1 MTYLLDTHLLL
12 WVTGAQ
18 DRLSSQART
27 LLSDLDVA
35 PVFST
40 ASIWEVVIKKALGRK
55 DFSVE
60 PSRLRDDLMENGY
73 DELEIRSEH
82 VLEVAALP
90 LIHKDPFDRML
101 IAQARVEGI
110 ALLTVDTDVVRYGDP
125 VKLV

>member
-27 LLSDLDVA
+27 LLSDLAVA

-40 ASIWEVVIKKALGRK
+40 ASIWEVVVKALGRK

-60 PSRLRDDLMENGY
+60 PSRLRDDLMENRY

-82 VLEVAALP
+82 VLEIAALP

-110 ALLTVDTDVVRYGDP
+110 TLLTGDADVVRYGDP
-125 VKLV
+125 VKLI

>member
-1 MTYLLDTHLLL
+1 MTYLLDTHLLF

-73 DELEIRSEH
+73 DELEVRSEH

-90 LIHKDPFDRML
+90 LIHRDPFDRML

-110 ALLTVDTDVVRYGDP
+110 TLLTGDANVVRYGDP
-125 VKLV
+125 VKLI

>member
-1 MTYLLDTHLLL
+1 M
-12 WVTGAQ
+12 
-18 DRLSSQART
+18 
-27 LLSDLDVA
+27 
-35 PVFST
+35 FST
-40 ASIWEVVIKKALGRK
+40 ASIWEVVIKKALDRK

-110 ALLTVDTDVVRYGDP
+110 TLLTGDADVVRYGDP

>member
-90 LIHKDPFDRML
+90 LIHRDPFDRML

-110 ALLTVDTDVVRYGDP
+110 TLLTVDTDVVRYGDP

>member
-27 LLSDLDVA
+27 LLSDLAAA

-73 DELEIRSEH
+73 DELEVRSEH

-90 LIHKDPFDRML
+90 LIHRDPFDRML

-110 ALLTVDTDVVRYGDP
+110 TLLTGDANVVRYGDP
-125 VKLV
+125 VKLI

>member
-27 LLSDLDVA
+27 LLSDLAAA

-73 DELEIRSEH
+73 DELEVRSEH

-110 ALLTVDTDVVRYGDP
+110 TLLTGDANVVRYGNP
-125 VKLV
+125 VKLI

>member
-27 LLSDLDVA
+27 LLSDLAAA

-73 DELEIRSEH
+73 DELEVRSEH

-110 ALLTVDTDVVRYGDP
+110 TLLTVDTDVVRYGDP
-125 VKLV
+125 VKLI

>member
-110 ALLTVDTDVVRYGDP
+110 TLLTVDTDVVRYGDP

>member
-12 WVTGAQ
+12 WVTVAQ

-27 LLSDLDVA
+27 LLSDLAVT
-35 PVFST
+35 PMFST

-110 ALLTVDTDVVRYGDP
+110 ILLTGDADVVRYGDP

>member
-1 MTYLLDTHLLL
+1 MRLLLDTHILL
-12 WVTGAQ
+12 WAADDSG
-18 DRLSSQART
+18 RLSDTAKR
-27 LLSDLDVA
+27 LIDDPRNELF
-35 PVFST
+35 FSA

-55 DFSVE
+55 DFLVE

-110 ALLTVDTDVVRYGDP
+110 ILLTGDADVVRYGDP

>member
-27 LLSDLDVA
+27 LLSDLAAA

-73 DELEIRSEH
+73 DELEVRSEH

-110 ALLTVDTDVVRYGDP
+110 TLLTGDANVVRYGDP
-125 VKLV
+125 VKLI

>member
-1 MTYLLDTHLLL
+1 MTCLLDTHLLL

-27 LLSDLDVA
+27 LLSDLDAA

-40 ASIWEVVIKKALGRK
+40 ASIWEVVVKNALGRK

-82 VLEVAALP
+82 VLEIAALP

-110 ALLTVDTDVVRYGDP
+110 TLLTGDADVVRYGDP
-125 VKLV
+125 VKLI

>member
-90 LIHKDPFDRML
+90 LIHRDPFDRML
-101 IAQARVEGI
+101 IAQAHVEGI
-110 ALLTVDTDVVRYGDP
+110 TLLTVDTDVVRYGDP

>member
-1 MTYLLDTHLLL
+1 MTHLLDTHLLL

-27 LLSDLDVA
+27 LLSDLAAA

-73 DELEIRSEH
+73 DELEVRSEH

-110 ALLTVDTDVVRYGDP
+110 TLLTGDANVVRYGGP
-125 VKLV
+125 VRLI

>member
-27 LLSDLDVA
+27 LLADAVA
-35 PVFST
+35 TPVFST
-40 ASIWEVVIKKALGRK
+40 ASIWEVVIKQALGRK
-55 DFSVE
+55 DFLVE

-110 ALLTVDTDVVRYGDP
+110 TLLTGDAHVVRYGAP
-125 VKLV
+125 VQLI